1 MRTVNEVLDAVKA
14 RNGITS
20 DYKLAMFLGI
30 GDGNLRNYRH
40 GRSLPDEKACER
52 IAAALGEQP
61 FVLLAEMQAQR
72 SRTTEA
78 RSLWEQLANQLRH
91 AVAAVMMALGVALLL
106 VAPNPQGAQ
115 ASTLPYDGNGPG
127 SVHYVK

>member
-61 FVLLAEMQAQR
+61 FVLLAEMQALGATFQDGQ
-72 SRTTEA
+72 
-78 RSLWEQLANQLRH
+78 SLQADGMEGF
-91 AVAAVMMALGVALLL
+91 VAKLG
-106 VAPNPQGAQ
+106 
-115 ASTLPYDGNGPG
+115 G
-127 SVHYVK
+127 SEDEPPFYNTFVEFRWPA